1 MTAPAKTRPV
11 GGSKATAAR
20 PASVVTLPTLTP
32 TDAPMPTVPTTP
44 TEPLVSADQL
54 ASTEPFTPDLPIAK
68 KQPLVPAQRTSPLSP
83 ATSSVVS
90 VDSVSDYLRQI
101 AAVALLTAEQEVELA
116 QRIEI
121 GVLAAERLATQ
132 GSQLSPADR
141 RDLRFLVR
149 DGEVATDHMLRANLR
164 LVVSVAKRYVSAGL
178 PLSDLIQEGNLG
190 LIRAVYKFDHTKGF
204 KFSTY
209 ATWWIRQAILRA
221 VADQTRTIRVPV
233 HMVDALNKLNRQQR
247 ELTQKLGRE
256 PTLDELAEHYG
267 EKPEKIAE
275 IRRMTRQPVSL
286 DQPVGTDGDTCLADL
301 VATTSAAADSATP
314 MQLRDQLE
322 SLLST
327 LNERE
332 QLVLR
337 LRCGLVDGTKH
348 SFEQISKAF
357 GKSRERIRHIETA
370 ALRKLRP
377 LAEGVSLR
385 DFLVD

>member
-11 GGSKATAAR
+11 GRSKVTAAR
-20 PASVVTLPTLTP
+20 PASVVTLPALTP
-32 TDAPMPTVPTTP
+32 NDQPMPVAPTTP
-44 TEPLVSADQL
+44 AEPLVSAEQL
-54 ASTEPFTPDLPIAK
+54 ASAEPFTPELPPK
-68 KQPLVPAQRTSPLSP
+68 KQPLVPAQRSATLSP
-83 ATSSVVS
+83 AASSMVS

-132 GSQLSPADR
+132 GPQLALADR
-141 RDLRFLVR
+141 RDLRFLIR

-256 PTLDELAEHYG
+256 PTLDELAEQYG

-286 DQPVGTDGDTCLADL
+286 DQPVGTDGETCLADL